1 MSLAL
6 AIRVQKEAGSV
17 RSFWRELYLPPLA
30 AKLGEPLDWLKVF
43 FIFEIWQGLVF
54 LQVKLIEG
62 VILAIN
68 LIAAVW
74 IGSWMMH
81 GLGTPTRFETPKEG
95 VQRD

>member
-1 MSLAL
+1 MS
-6 AIRVQKEAGSV
+6 
-17 RSFWRELYLPPLA
+17 
-30 AKLGEPLDWLKVF
+30 
-43 FIFEIWQGLVF
+43 

-68 LIAAVW
+68 LIAAIW